1 VDASA
6 PVLVVSRFGRSY
18 ERQRAVDD
26 LSFELRAGEILG
38 LVGPNGAGKTTTL
51 RTIAGVLPVK
61 EGSISVAGHDLARDE
76 VAAKRALRWIPD
88 DPQPFDSL
96 TVLEHLEFAASMY
109 GLERWRERSAELLA
123 RFELT
128 EKGEAFG
135 GELSRGMRQK
145 LALCCAWLVR
155 PELVLMDEPLS
166 GLDPRGIRSAKR
178 EIEELARAGAA
189 VILSSHLLSL
199 IEELATRLLILDRGR
214 KVFEGTL
221 AEARAR
227 FPEHERGSL
236 EEIFFAATGEGGEK

>member
-1 VDASA
+1 
-6 PVLVVSRFGRSY
+6 
-18 ERQRAVDD
+18 
-26 LSFELRAGEILG
+26 
-38 LVGPNGAGKTTTL
+38 
-51 RTIAGVLPVK
+51 
-61 EGSISVAGHDLARDE
+61 
-76 VAAKRALRWIPD
+76 
-88 DPQPFDSL
+88 
-96 TVLEHLEFAASMY
+96 
-109 GLERWRERSAELLA
+109 
-123 RFELT
+123 
-128 EKGEAFG
+128 
-135 GELSRGMRQK
+135 
-145 LALCCAWLVR
+145 
-155 PELVLMDEPLS
+155 MDEPLS